1 MSRLQLGYDYI
12 PLVNK
17 DVNRFRLVL
26 SFSKIAWFT
35 VLVPFLSFVFCIIW
49 SILYNFENATET
61 HCNVYNF
68 LPSVSAAIGHYRP
81 QKTIWKAAI
90 TVQAMVRALVLYM
103 YYQYYVETVYKW
115 AQGIIN
121 FVLLTYLLEN
131 IALVTLSFRSSDE
144 DYAIHKIAFMTFL
157 FMSLIHMILS
167 YLVAKTCCN
176 VTKDTNSI
184 TSLRWKFNSLILN
197 VIAIVLACYFFYRH
211 NKYCEPFV
219 YSLFAL
225 AEYVVVVTNMA
236 FHVTAAHDFA
246 GRRLFM
252 SLHKIQII

>member
-115 AQGIIN
+115 AQ
-121 FVLLTYLLEN
+121 
-131 IALVTLSFRSSDE
+131 
-144 DYAIHKIAFMTFL
+144 AIHKIAFMTFL